1 MTVNVAGHMGGAMLV
16 NTFNRRNI
24 AMMLGIRISQCQ
36 QSTAGLK
43 VKYYL
48 LFSENCIFSQSA
60 DGCTMLRCFLVAFI
74 NFNKILFYFYYTLFW
89 YKCVQWQV

>member
-1 MTVNVAGHMGGAMLV
+1 MEVISDVSLLMGERNDAEWNGAMLV

-24 AMMLGIRISQCQ
+24 AMMLRISQCQ

-60 DGCTMLRCFLVAFI
+60 DG
-74 NFNKILFYFYYTLFW
+74 ILYYGAALFSRRFH
-89 YKCVQWQV
+89 KFQ